1 MYDKANEYFKKFIS
15 KNFDLNDEKISH
27 KVKHTYRVVDN
38 AKYLCDSM
46 NIDSENTELALV
58 IALLHDIG
66 RFDQAK
72 EMKSFREDINN
83 YDHATLG
90 VKLLF
95 DENQIR
101 NYIDNDK
108 YDIIIKTAISNHSK
122 FILDCSNMSELE
134 VLHSKI
140 VRDADKLDTLYSK
153 TVDDIYT
160 MAIITEEDIENSK
173 ITDKTYNDFMSEK
186 TIFSKDRKTGIDIWL
201 SYIAFIFGLEFSSS
215 INLVKEKGYIDKLFN
230 RFNYNLEKE
239 RMNILY
245 NKANEY
251 INNKSN

>member
-1 MYDKANEYFKKFIS
+1 MYDRANEYFKKFIRN
-15 KNFDLNDEKISH
+15 NFDLNDEKISH

-46 NIDSENTELALV
+46 NIDRENTELAMV

-101 NYIDNDK
+101 KYVDNDK
-108 YDIIIKTAISNHSK
+108 YDKIIRTAIANHSK
-122 FILDCSNMSELE
+122 FILDCSDMSELE

-160 MAIITEEDIENSK
+160 MANITEEDIENSK
-173 ITDKTYNDFMSEK
+173 ITDKIYNDFMSEK

-215 INLVKEKGYIDKLFN
+215 IDLVKKRGYVDKLFN
-230 RFNYNLEKE
+230 RFNYNLEDEKME
-239 RMNILY
+239 YLQE
-245 NKANEY
+245 KANEY
-251 INNKSN
+251 INNKAN